1 MVYGLTWAQEA
12 AASTKQGM
20 KDAGGLM
27 KNATKSMATAVQ
39 TGAQRAAD
47 RAASVALKAKG
58 SAVMKSAEFTLRNAA
73 VAYRLPND
81 PGSKLD
87 VLARSRIFVVRSY
100 GKLAMWL
107 ILSAIIVLCIAYAIM
122 KLINIMFFRTPAVDT
137 SSLNTDDVDNPA
149 DDDYAKSIIK
159 QTEGRKA
166 PTGHAIAYNIRRAG
180 ALGNRDA
187 REALDSRKDS
197 EPKKKRE
204 E

>member
-1 MVYGLTWAQEA
+1 
-12 AASTKQGM
+12 
-20 KDAGGLM
+20 M

-58 SAVMKSAEFTLRNAA
+58 SAVARPAMESAAMKSAEFTLRNAA